1 VKNAVRF
8 NPSGGFNQSADK
20 RRLGTQPKRM
30 SSEIMAAHRLLHG
43 KCEVRPGDYRNAL
56 DAATANDLVYMD
68 PPYQG
73 TSEGRDSRYIKGVE
87 RDDLI
92 SALRMLNRRGVQF
105 ILSYDGACGD
115 KTYGE
120 ALPDDLGMRRILVDA
135 GRSSQATLNGR
146 DHRTVESIYVSAG
159 LAQNIS
165 APEIV
170 DPGFVQEQVVL
181 FER

>member
-1 VKNAVRF
+1 
-8 NPSGGFNQSADK
+8 
-20 RRLGTQPKRM
+20 
-30 SSEIMAAHRLLHG
+30 
-43 KCEVRPGDYRNAL
+43 
-56 DAATANDLVYMD
+56 
-68 PPYQG
+68 
-73 TSEGRDSRYIKGVE
+73 
-87 RDDLI
+87 
-92 SALRMLNRRGVQF
+92 MLNRRSVQF

-165 APEIV
+165 APKIV
-170 DPGFVQEQVVL
+170 DPRFVQEQVVL